1 MSNAHRLALLL
12 LPTAIF
18 AFGAACD
25 SLKPVELEQ
34 QGNDTAAGSN
44 PDKDTADTT
53 TGGGPGSSGG
63 GPGSSG
69 GGTSN
74 TPPRSNAGTDQAG
87 VAIGD
92 VAFLDGTG
100 STDADGDSL
109 TYAWT
114 FDYRVPGSS
123 ATISNAS
130 SPTATVYLDKAGQY
144 SIKLTVTDSAGESDD
159 DVVYVTVEAANG
171 APVAD
176 AGIDQSV
183 SLGQL
188 VQLSGLT
195 SSDPNPND
203 AANLTFQ
210 WTFVSKPG
218 GSVTQLSGDQTPTP
232 RFTADVT
239 GVYTVS
245 LTVSDGTLDS
255 APDLVTINVTD
266 PTTSGGSG
274 SSNSGDCLSCSSEDA
289 ARRFAAGDAANGLL
303 IGALPLLALLV
314 ERRRRR

>member
-1 MSNAHRLALLL
+1 
-12 LPTAIF
+12 
-18 AFGAACD
+18 
-25 SLKPVELEQ
+25 
-34 QGNDTAAGSN
+34 
-44 PDKDTADTT
+44 
-53 TGGGPGSSGG
+53 
-63 GPGSSG
+63 
-69 GGTSN
+69 
-74 TPPRSNAGTDQAG
+74 
-87 VAIGD
+87 
-92 VAFLDGTG
+92 
-100 STDADGDSL
+100 
-109 TYAWT
+109 
-114 FDYRVPGSS
+114 
-123 ATISNAS
+123 
-130 SPTATVYLDKAGQY
+130 
-144 SIKLTVTDSAGESDD
+144 VTDTAGESDD
-159 DVVYVTVEAANG
+159 DVVKLTVTAANG
-171 APVAD
+171 APTAN

-195 SSDPNPND
+195 SSDPNPGD
-203 AANLTFQ
+203 TIAYQ
-210 WTFVSKPG
+210 WTFASKPG
-218 GSVTQLSGDQTPTP
+218 GSVTQLSGDQTATP

-274 SSNSGDCLSCSSEDA
+274 SSSSGDCLSCSSEDA

>member
-44 PDKDTADTT
+44 PDEDTGDTPT
-53 TGGGPGSSGG
+53 SGGPGGGGPGGS
-63 GPGSSG
+63 GPGS
-69 GGTSN
+69 GTGN
-74 TPPRSNAGTDQAG
+74 TPPRANAGPDQAG

-100 STDADGDSL
+100 STDADGDTL
-109 TYAWT
+109 TYAWS
-114 FDYRVPGSS
+114 FDYRVNGST

-130 SPTATVYLDKAGQY
+130 SPTATVYLDKPGEY
-144 SIKLTVTDSAGESDD
+144 LIKLTVIDAAGDSDD
-159 DVVYVTVEAANG
+159 DVVKLTVTAANG
-171 APVAD
+171 APTAN

-195 SSDPNPND
+195 SSDPNPGD
-203 AANLTFQ
+203 TIAYQ
-210 WTFVSKPG
+210 WTFASKPG
-218 GSVTQLSGDQTPTP
+218 GSVTQLSGDQTATP

-266 PTTSGGSG
+266 PATSGGTGSG
-274 SSNSGDCLSCSSEDA
+274 SNSGDCLSCSSEDA